1 MTKTRLLPIENG
13 INFRDLG
20 GYQTIDG
27 RTVKWHKLIR
37 SASLNELSLKDQAFL
52 KDYGLKTI
60 VDFRSP
66 EEAEK
71 EPDMTIEGTNYLFM
85 PVFDIDE
92 TKNSISPTE
101 LFNELLKD
109 PDGVKQMVQVNKNLV
124 LEPHATETYRQFF
137 QLLLE
142 NIGDDHCLLFHCTA
156 GKDRTGFGAA
166 LILSALGVPQD
177 TIMEDYLLSAQYSK
191 EKSQKT
197 LTYLKEKGAP
207 QAVLDG
213 VADLLDVKPVYLQT
227 AFDTINEKYGNMST
241 YLIEEMGIDETIQ
254 QALKDIYLD

>member
-1 MTKTRLLPIENG
+1 MTETRLLPIEKG

-20 GYQTIDG
+20 GYQTTDG

-52 KDYGLKTI
+52 KQYGLKTI

-71 EPDMTIEGTNYLFM
+71 EPDVTIDDTNHLFM
-85 PVFDIDE
+85 PVFDVDE

-124 LEPHATETYRQFF
+124 LEPHATQTYRNFF
-137 QLLLE
+137 QVLLD
-142 NIGDDHCLLFHCTA
+142 NTDDDHCLLFHCTA

-166 LILSALGVPQD
+166 LILSVLGVPQE
-177 TIMEDYLLSAQYSK
+177 TIMEDYLLSAKYSK
-191 EKSQKT
+191 AKSEKT
-197 LTYLKEKGAP
+197 LAYLKEKGAP
-207 QAVLDG
+207 QAVIDG

-227 AFDTINEKYGNMST
+227 AFDTIIEKYGDVST
-241 YLIEEMGIDETIQ
+241 YLIEEIGIDETVQ
-254 QALKDIYLD
+254 QELKNIYLV